1 MKFTGDSFIVVFGLL
16 TIQMNGEIQY
26 VPCKGWSTCKSVEDT
41 HTYLYL
47 SHDGIQK
54 GLYCLALHFDYSE
67 KAPETA
73 CPKVTVLRKRGCKRL
88 CAILSAGLV

>member
-1 MKFTGDSFIVVFGLL
+1 MKFPGDSFIVAFGLL

-26 VPCKGWSTCKSVEDT
+26 VPCKGWSTSKSVDYT

-47 SHDGIQK
+47 SHDEK
-54 GLYCLALHFDYSE
+54 GLYCLALRFDYSE

-73 CPKVTVLRKRGCKRL
+73 CPEVTVLRKCGCKRL
-88 CAILSAGLV
+88 CAILSTGLV